1 MADSLSQFL
10 ANIPAYQYQ
19 PAMIQ
24 KDALDYLNV
33 LLAGEVDVV
42 DASNPF
48 VFSMEMA
55 SVMTSAAMAKDQTRT
70 RLQYPSVA
78 QTPTD
83 LWPHMSDWD
92 YIDIFATPSSTT
104 FGFAFSKDE
113 IISKMVLDP
122 TTGIS
127 MVVIPRNSTVTVA
140 GITFT
145 LQYPIQIRQLQHGG
159 LQVMYDATETT
170 PLQTLA
176 TNVIAPEI
184 RRMSGIDMLYFEVP
198 IYQISITSQTAPVTA
213 ASTFKMTYQMTY
225 QYYYTRVWSQNS
237 DGTWTELVTTMTPEV
252 YDVTQPTAVITVTGQ
267 LVTVIIPNIYMTSG
281 QLNSKIRCDFYETQG
296 DISVDMGAYPTASF
310 SAVWTAA
317 DPNDLT
323 EFTAPMDTL
332 QIVQI
337 MGDSVTLGGAAA
349 LDFATLRDRVINNA
363 TGPINLPITPA
374 QIQAKLVS
382 NGYTVVKNVDN
393 ITNRTYL
400 ASRQMPTPTNP
411 ELITAAAS
419 SIETI
424 TTTMTTLAALPTVID
439 NGASVTITPDTIYKN
454 VNGVVQIAAASEI
467 AGIKALVPAQRA
479 LAVNAADYYY
489 TPWHYVLD
497 TTGVEFAVRPYYLN
511 SPNAITTVYID
522 DNDTTGLQ
530 VSTGKYSLT
539 RTTDQNGNFTNQGY
553 TLTVVTNSSAAYQA
567 LPDSQVAVQLAYIPV
582 GEQDYAYLN
591 GVLQGLDPTS
601 GERVFTFDLS
611 TTFNIDSNN
620 NIELTKFFMFTT
632 DPRIVK
638 AGLTTQFDL
647 LYSTSATMDP
657 TVYKPKPFEQKLGR
671 FLIPANSVGIQNEQ
685 IRLQFGNALTT
696 LWARARSVIGAI
708 PYQTYATDVPRLY
721 TEDIYATDS
730 NGSYITFDAQ
740 GNPVITVLHH
750 KGDPQLDANGNPIM
764 DHYAGDV
771 VTDASGAPVPGGQ
784 RDLERQ
790 LDLMLIEGA
799 YYFAT
804 DSAATGYRQELVNT
818 VLAWLLNDLLPLQQI
833 LLEQTQI
840 FFYPQAT
847 MGDITVIN
855 QAGLKVG
862 ITAAQQIQLTLYV
875 TPQTAQD
882 TDLTEQLTTAAIN
895 TLQTQLQNATFAS
908 SDAITALKTIFG
920 SDVIDTEMLFTG
932 GAVNMPVFTV
942 VDDSTRCGLKKIL
955 VAQGDNSLIVSEAV
969 TVIFTPYDTSASNA
983 S

>member
-1 MADSLSQFL
+1 MADSLSAFL
-10 ANIPAYQYQ
+10 DNMVKYQYQ
-19 PAMIQ
+19 PAAMQ

-33 LLAGEVDVV
+33 LLGGNVDVV
-42 DASNPF
+42 DPSNPF

-55 SVMTSAAMAKDQTRT
+55 TVMTAGAMAKMQTRT

-78 QTPTD
+78 QSPTD

-92 YIDIFATPSSTT
+92 FINIFAKPSTTT
-104 FGFAFSKDE
+104 FGFAFSLDE
-113 IISKMVLDP
+113 VLAKMVTDP
-122 TTGIS
+122 TTGIN
-127 MVVIPRNSTVTVA
+127 MLVIPRNSTVTVA

-176 TNVIAPEI
+176 TNVIPYDI
-184 RRMSGIDMLYFEVP
+184 RRQAGVDMLYFEVDL
-198 IYQISITSQTAPVTA
+198 YQISITAQTQPVTA
-213 ASTFKMTYQMTY
+213 GTTFVNTFQLTDS
-225 QYYYTRVWSQNS
+225 YYYTRVWYQNT
-237 DGTWTELVTTMTPEV
+237 DGTWTEMTTTMTPEV
-252 YDVTQPTAVITVTGQ
+252 FDVTKPTAVVVVTGNQ
-267 LVTVIIPNIYMTSG
+267 VMVTIPNIYLTSG
-281 QLNSKIRCDFYETQG
+281 LLGATKIRCDFYQTKG
-296 DISVDMGAYPTASF
+296 DLTVDMGAYPTPSF
-310 SAVWTAA
+310 QAVWTAV
-317 DPNDLT
+317 DSNDLT
-323 EFTAPMDTL
+323 VFTAPMKTL

-337 MGDSVTLGGAAA
+337 MGNSVTLGGAAA

-374 QIQAKLVS
+374 QIQAKLTS

-393 ITNRTYL
+393 ITNRSYL
-400 ASRQMPTPTNP
+400 ATRQMPVPTNP

-424 TTTMTTLAALPTVID
+424 TTSMTALAALPTVID

-454 VNGVVQIAAASEI
+454 VNGIIQVAASAEI
-467 AGIKALVPAQRA
+467 DAVMSLVPTQRA
-479 LAVNAADYYY
+479 LAVNQSSYYY

-497 TTGVEFAVRPYYLN
+497 TTGVEFALRPYYLDGP
-511 SPNAITTVYID
+511 SAVTTVFVD

-530 VSTGKYSLT
+530 VSTAKYSLT
-539 RTTDQNGNFTNQGY
+539 RTVDENGDPTHQGY
-553 TLTVVTNSSAAYQA
+553 VLTLEVTSSPAYKA
-567 LPDSQVAVQLAYIPV
+567 LADSQVAVQLAFVPA

-591 GVLQGLDPTS
+591 GVLQGINPAS

-611 TTFNIDSNN
+611 STFNVDANDDL
-620 NIELTKFFMFTT
+620 ELTKFTMFTV

-638 AGLTTQFDL
+638 TPLLNQFDI

-657 TVYKPKPFEQKLGR
+657 AQYEPKPFNQKLGQY
-671 FLIPANSVGIQNEQ
+671 LLPQPSYGIQNEQ
-685 IRLQFGNALTT
+685 IRLQFGYSLTT
-696 LWARARSVIGAI
+696 LWARARSVIGEI

-721 TEDIYATDS
+721 PADEYQTDA

-740 GNPVITVLHH
+740 GNPVITILHH
-750 KGDPQLDANGNPIM
+750 KGDPVLDANGNPVL
-764 DHYAGDV
+764 DHHKGDV
-771 VTDASGAPVPGGQ
+771 MVDASGAPIPGGE

-804 DSAATGYRQELVNT
+804 DSAAVGYRQELVST

-833 LLEQTQI
+833 LLEQTRI
-840 FFYPQAT
+840 YFYPQAT
-847 MGDITVIN
+847 MGDIYVIS

-862 ITAAQQIQLTLYV
+862 VEAGQSFQLTLYV
-875 TPQTAQD
+875 SPQTNANA
-882 TDLTEQLTTAAIN
+882 DLRDQLTTASVN
-895 TLQTQLQNATFAS
+895 TLQAQLQNATFAR
-908 SDAITALKTIFG
+908 SDAISSLKAIYG
-920 SDVIDTEMLFTG
+920 SDVIDTEMLITG

-955 VAQGDNSLIVSEAV
+955 VAQGDNSLIVEEAV
-969 TVIFTPYDTSASNA
+969 TVVFVPYDPNGNS
-983 S
+983 